1 MQQAGGGESNHAMA
15 QADIH
20 PGPFGL
26 FDVTL
31 CIGRAGQQAAVFAQ
45 AERRM
50 RAMPEYTAGLAVA
63 LQHADPGDALAA

>member
-1 MQQAGGGESNHAMA
+1 MQQTGGGESDHAMA

-20 PGPFGL
+20 PGPFSL
-26 FDVTL
+26 FDVTQRV
-31 CIGRAGQQAAVFAQ
+31 GRASQQAAVLAQ

-50 RAMPEYTAGLAVA
+50 RAMPGYTAGLAVA